1 MCPSL
6 AIAVLLVATTGR
18 PAPAQPAA
26 APPAAE
32 EGAYVRKMRTAAVS
46 AEVGVNSLAGLV
58 GLKGTWFLTQQV
70 AVDLGLGASVT
81 GARPGVYGR
90 YLFSDGT
97 FAPFVYGG
105 VKYGVGSGDEEI
117 EVEDPDTGIP
127 YHLKIKPSPFLDF
140 GLGIDYLAH
149 SGFYLTAGAGWSY
162 LLRTRN
168 HEWVGPKP
176 PSDVDD
182 VARFVLGS
190 GLAFSL
196 SLGYAF

>member
-1 MCPSL
+1 MILVSL
-6 AIAVLLVATTGR
+6 ASLPVM
-18 PAPAQPAA
+18 AQTAD
-26 APPAAE
+26 E
-32 EGAYVRKMRTAAVS
+32 DGADVRRMRTAALS

-58 GLKGTWFLTQQV
+58 GLKGTWFLTRQV
-70 AVDLGLGASVT
+70 AVDLGLGMSVT
-81 GARPGVYGR
+81 GVRPGVYGR

-105 VKYGVGSGDEEI
+105 VKYGAGSGGEEV

-127 YHLKIKPSPFLDF
+127 YHLKVKPSPFLDF

-149 SGFYLTAGAGWSY
+149 SGFYLTAGAGWSH

-168 HEWVGPKP
+168 HEWVGAEP

-182 VARFVLGS
+182 VATFVLGS

-196 SLGYAF
+196 GLGYAF